1 MFRWFVFP
9 TCHCIYNVLAERLDK
24 SDDPVCCTLAAVRV
38 SSEETNKDTLR
49 LIWYG
54 TTIHIRQV
62 VWPRSVSHVLF
73 DS

>member
-1 MFRWFVFP
+1 MV
-9 TCHCIYNVLAERLDK
+9 CVSHMSLYIYNVLAERLDK
-24 SDDPVCCTLAAVRV
+24 SGDPVCCTLAAVRV

-62 VWPRSVSHVLF
+62 VWLIGFVRKSDLIS
-73 DS
+73 